1 MKTEGRHLEK
11 FFREQAHKKY
21 FYISKDKE
29 RVGFVQI
36 AKANL
41 VYDPQNAITHR
52 IIEYMYFFNTY
63 KKYFFTQC
71 C

>member
-11 FFREQAHKKY
+11 FFRERAHKKY

-29 RVGFVQI
+29 RVGFVQR

-41 VYDPQNAITHR
+41 MYDPQNAITHR
-52 IIEYMYFFNTY
+52 IIEYYFF
-63 KKYFFTQC
+63 
-71 C
+71 